1 MFPTSLERYSYNIHH
16 DSFAKMASYTDRH
29 FIACL
34 QKPPHSRTDVDLDVI
49 YSYLHG
55 MEALSSLREPAL
67 RALCR
72 TVRYEYHDANDILYC
87 QRELSTCWYILLSGS
102 VFIEGSMFLPRSSFG
117 KRTPG
122 CARRASECL
131 ILEPSEMIVIDYPDV
146 QVMKPGT
153 RMGPCNTMNLDRL
166 PQYDPQDDIRMRRMN
181 SDTSGFSEQ
190 TIPDI
195 QIGYNG
201 RDTSYGYK
209 RCSRASDTSSAYS
222 GSDMMQSSIDDTE
235 NVDCD
240 LPSNLIESTV
250 DNDSEDEEGF
260 GESTESL
267 PVRDAVRE
275 CLEKDPADRKD
286 DDIEILLDF
295 MQHFRAFANMT
306 LATRRALCAV
316 MVFAV
321 VEKAGTIVMKDG
333 EELDSWSVILNG
345 TVAVETVE
353 SEVKYLQ
360 LGDSFGIT
368 PTMEK
373 LYHQGQMHTITD
385 DCQFV
390 CIAQSDYYRIL
401 HQGEENT
408 RRHEEDGKVVMVT
421 EHRVFDGGNRKGH
434 IVIRGT
440 PERLMLHLVEDHSV
454 VDPTYVEDFL
464 LTYRTFLPSPTELTN
479 KLLQWF
485 EDPTLRAKVTRVVL
499 LWVNNHFN
507 DFEMNADMCEFLE
520 HFEDLLEREKNMDK
534 YTKARMTGQLRLLNL
549 ACASKAR
556 PRTVTLTRATRDEI
570 LYFQILG
577 GLERGCGIFI
587 KKVEKDS
594 KAYEA
599 GLKRGDQILEVNGQ
613 SMMNISHSKAL
624 ELLRK
629 TTHLSITVKSNLLE
643 FKEMLD
649 NTEKNAT
656 LKRMDFQQ
664 TNYKQ
669 RLSAPDLEN
678 SFPPASGNLS
688 LENSLLPSPQDFNKK
703 NNSHKK
709 DRSFMMTIASSKPKL
724 RKALRNLIPRNMS
737 ASSMNSDISLNHS
750 DENLSSHGLSR
761 KSSTSSGSSTN
772 TGMSNHLSASNPD
785 LSSANLGAD
794 EKPVEYPDHVV
805 KVYRSDQSFKY
816 LLIHKE
822 TTAKEVVML
831 SLREFGIT
839 DPSSNF
845 SLCEVTVESE
855 GFIKQKRLPDTLQNL
870 PERLTL
876 NGRDACSS
884 VSARRALPCVLR
896 YYLKNN
902 MSTEPLVPDEL
913 MGDLIK
919 EAQISLTQLN
929 TLEVASQLTL
939 EDFSFFKQVQ
949 DTEYVDRIFGL
960 NSKCGCPN
968 LLKFEEL
975 VNKEMFWVVTEI
987 CSENNLVKR
996 MKIMKHFIKIA
1007 RHCKDCKNFNS
1018 MFAIVSGLHY
1028 TSVSR
1033 LHSTWEKLPSKYK
1046 KMYESMLDLMD
1057 PSRNMSKYRN
1067 LMSSQFVQPPMIPF
1081 FPVVNKDLT
1090 FIHLG
1095 NDSKVDGLVNFEKL
1109 RMVAKEIRH
1118 ICNMCSPKYDV
1129 NTMYLNTPSMYDS
1142 SLIFGVATIKRTKN
1156 RRASAVPNARKMYDE
1171 AQMTRRV
1178 KSYLSNLPCIRDE
1191 VKLAELSN
1199 QCEPQAKKPDSSPN
1213 LSASSSSVSSEEKKP
1228 IYTGPKFGAE
1238 TVENTRKL
1246 MALSGKVKP
1255 HDSKNPLPP
1264 LITSPNL
1271 SSGGR
1276 RQPISPRHVRP
1287 TVHLSAESSSV
1298 ISLSNIANRKP
1309 SRTGSVGSTES
1320 QSPTAS
1326 IKSTHSNNSA
1336 HSLPSHYES
1345 DSSSLASTSTYDNH
1359 SSCSAPVSNSPGPP
1373 RKLSSSVA
1381 SHHQSSSHPLH
1392 HPHVQHPHPHH
1403 PPQSVGNPQSI
1414 PAMPQPAVRPPLPPY
1429 HVVMQNAQ
1437 GTSANSQY
1445 IHTTYTNVRRPPLP
1459 DYQSATHMAQV
1470 ARQRHKQWAG
1480 SSKYYREEDFDH
1492 SQGVHD
1498 DEEEIVSAV

>member
-153 RMGPCNTMNLDRL
+153 RMGPCNTMNVDRL

-222 GSDMMQSSIDDTE
+222 GSDMMQSSIDDPE
-235 NVDCD
+235 NVDCEF
-240 LPSNLIESTV
+240 PTNLTESTV

-345 TVAVETVE
+345 SVAIETGDG
-353 SEVKYLQ
+353 EVKYLQ
-360 LGDSFGIT
+360 LGDSLETNSANFKGRGNQLCFGIT

-373 LYHQGQMHTITD
+373 LYHHGQMHTISD

-408 RRHEEDGKVVMVT
+408 KRHEEGGKVVMVT

-440 PERLMLHLVEDHSV
+440 PERLMLHLVEDHNV

-464 LTYRTFLPSPTELTN
+464 LTYRTFLPSPTQLTN

-485 EDPTLRAKVTRVVL
+485 EDPALRAKVTRVVL

-520 HFEDLLEREKNMDK
+520 QFEDLLEREKDMDR
-534 YTKARMTGQLRLLNL
+534 YTRARMTGQLRLLNL

-613 SMMNISHSKAL
+613 SMLNISHSKAL

-678 SFPPASGNLS
+678 SFPPAGILS
-688 LENSLLPSPQDFNKK
+688 DNALLPSPQDFNKK

-709 DRSFMMTIASSKPKL
+709 DKSFMMTIASSKPRL
-724 RKALRNLIPRNMS
+724 RKALRNFFPRNMS
-737 ASSMNSDISLNHS
+737 ASSMNSDLSLNHS
-750 DENLSSHGLSR
+750 DENLSTHGLSR
-761 KSSTSSGSSTN
+761 KSSTSSGSSSN

-794 EKPVEYPDHVV
+794 DKPVEYPEHVV

-884 VSARRALPCVLR
+884 LSAR

-939 EDFSFFKQVQ
+939 EDFNIFKQVQ
-949 DTEYVDRIFGL
+949 DTEYVDRIFNL
-960 NSKCGCPN
+960 PSKFGCPN
-968 LLKFEEL
+968 LMKFEEL

-996 MKIMKHFIKIA
+996 MKSIKHFIKIA

-1018 MFAIVSGLHY
+1018 MFAIVSGLHH
-1028 TSVSR
+1028 TSVTR
-1033 LHSTWEKLPSKYK
+1033 LHNTWEKVPSKYK

-1067 LMSSQFVQPPMIPF
+1067 LLSSQFVQPPTIPF

-1090 FIHLG
+1090 FIDLG

-1129 NTMYLNTPSMYDS
+1129 NTMYLNTPSEYDS
-1142 SLIFGVATIKRTKN
+1142 SLIFGVATIKRSKN

-1178 KSYLSNLPCIRDE
+1178 KSYLSNIPSIRDE
-1191 VKLAELSN
+1191 DKLAELSN
-1199 QCEPQAKKPDSSPN
+1199 QCEPPAKKPESSPN

-1228 IYTGPKFGAE
+1228 IYTGPKFGAA

-1246 MALSGKVKP
+1246 MALSGKIKP
-1255 HDSKNPLPP
+1255 HDSKNPLP
-1264 LITSPNL
+1264 ITSPNL

-1276 RQPISPRHVRP
+1276 RQPMSPRHARP
-1287 TVHLSAESSSV
+1287 TLHLSAESSSV

-1309 SRTGSVGSTES
+1309 SRTGSIGSTES

-1326 IKSTHSNNSA
+1326 IKSTHSSHSA

-1345 DSSSLASTSTYDNH
+1345 DSSSLTSTSTYDNH
-1359 SSCSAPVSNSPGPP
+1359 SSCSAPVTNSPGPP

-1381 SHHQSSSHPLH
+1381 SHHSSSSHH
-1392 HPHVQHPHPHH
+1392 HHQTHHQAQHPHH
-1403 PPQSVGNPQSI
+1403 PPQS
-1414 PAMPQPAVRPPLPPY
+1414 
-1429 HVVMQNAQ
+1429 
-1437 GTSANSQY
+1437 ANSQY
-1445 IHTTYTNVRRPPLP
+1445 IHNTYTNVRRPPLP

-1480 SSKYYREEDFDH
+1480 SNKYYREEDFDH
-1492 SQGVHD
+1492 TQGVHD

>member
-153 RMGPCNTMNLDRL
+153 RMGPCNTMNVDRL

-222 GSDMMQSSIDDTE
+222 GSDMMQSSIDDPE
-235 NVDCD
+235 NVDCEF
-240 LPSNLIESTV
+240 PTNLTESTV

-345 TVAVETVE
+345 SVAIETGDG
-353 SEVKYLQ
+353 EVKYLQ

-373 LYHQGQMHTITD
+373 LYHHGQMHTISD

-408 RRHEEDGKVVMVT
+408 KRHEEGGKVVMVT

-440 PERLMLHLVEDHSV
+440 PERLMLHLVEDHNV

-464 LTYRTFLPSPTELTN
+464 LTYRTFLPSPTQLTN

-485 EDPTLRAKVTRVVL
+485 EDPALRAKVTRVVL

-520 HFEDLLEREKNMDK
+520 QFEDLLERE
-534 YTKARMTGQLRLLNL
+534 RMTGQLRLLNL

-613 SMMNISHSKAL
+613 SMLNISHSKAL

-678 SFPPASGNLS
+678 SFPPAGILS
-688 LENSLLPSPQDFNKK
+688 DNALLPSPQDFNKK

-709 DRSFMMTIASSKPKL
+709 DKSFMMTIASSKPRL
-724 RKALRNLIPRNMS
+724 RKALRNFFPRNMS
-737 ASSMNSDISLNHS
+737 ASSMNSDLSLNHS
-750 DENLSSHGLSR
+750 DENLSTHGLSR
-761 KSSTSSGSSTN
+761 KSSTSSGSSSN

-794 EKPVEYPDHVV
+794 DKPVEYPEHVV

-876 NGRDACSS
+876 NGR
-884 VSARRALPCVLR
+884 

-939 EDFSFFKQVQ
+939 EDFNIFKQVQ
-949 DTEYVDRIFGL
+949 DTEYVDRIFNL
-960 NSKCGCPN
+960 PSKFGCPN
-968 LLKFEEL
+968 LMKFEEL

-996 MKIMKHFIKIA
+996 MKSIKHFIKIA

-1018 MFAIVSGLHY
+1018 MFAIVSGLHH
-1028 TSVSR
+1028 TSVTR
-1033 LHSTWEKLPSKYK
+1033 LHNTWEKVPSKYK

-1067 LMSSQFVQPPMIPF
+1067 LLSSQFVQPPTIPF

-1090 FIHLG
+1090 FIDLG

-1129 NTMYLNTPSMYDS
+1129 NTMYLNTPSEYDS
-1142 SLIFGVATIKRTKN
+1142 SLIFGVATIKRSKN

-1178 KSYLSNLPCIRDE
+1178 KSYLSNIPSIRDE
-1191 VKLAELSN
+1191 DKLAELSN
-1199 QCEPQAKKPDSSPN
+1199 QCEPPAKKPESSPN

-1228 IYTGPKFGAE
+1228 IYTGPKFGAA

-1246 MALSGKVKP
+1246 MALSGKIKP
-1255 HDSKNPLPP
+1255 HDSKNPLP
-1264 LITSPNL
+1264 ITSPNL

-1276 RQPISPRHVRP
+1276 RQPMSPRHARP
-1287 TVHLSAESSSV
+1287 TLHLSAESSSV

-1309 SRTGSVGSTES
+1309 SRTGSIGSTES

-1326 IKSTHSNNSA
+1326 IKSTHSSHSA

-1345 DSSSLASTSTYDNH
+1345 DSSSLTSTSTYDNH
-1359 SSCSAPVSNSPGPP
+1359 SSCSAPVTNSPGPP

-1381 SHHQSSSHPLH
+1381 SHHSSSSHH
-1392 HPHVQHPHPHH
+1392 HHQTHHQAQHPHH
-1403 PPQSVGNPQSI
+1403 PPQSAGSPQSAPAI
-1414 PAMPQPAVRPPLPPY
+1414 PQSVRPPLPPY
-1429 HVVMQNAQ
+1429 HVVMQNVQ

-1445 IHTTYTNVRRPPLP
+1445 IHNTYTNVRRPPLP

-1480 SSKYYREEDFDH
+1480 SNKYYREEDFDH
-1492 SQGVHD
+1492 TQGVHD

>member
-153 RMGPCNTMNLDRL
+153 RMGPCNTMNVDRL

-222 GSDMMQSSIDDTE
+222 GSDMMQSSIDDPE
-235 NVDCD
+235 NVDCEF
-240 LPSNLIESTV
+240 PTNLTESTV

-345 TVAVETVE
+345 SVAIETGDG
-353 SEVKYLQ
+353 EVKYLQ
-360 LGDSFGIT
+360 LGDSLETNSANFKGRGNQLCFGIT

-373 LYHQGQMHTITD
+373 LYHHGQMHTISD

-408 RRHEEDGKVVMVT
+408 KRHEEGGKVVMVT

-440 PERLMLHLVEDHSV
+440 PERLMLHLVEDHNV

-464 LTYRTFLPSPTELTN
+464 LTYRTFLPSPTQLTN

-485 EDPTLRAKVTRVVL
+485 EDPALRAKVTRVVL

-520 HFEDLLEREKNMDK
+520 QFEDLLEREKDMDR
-534 YTKARMTGQLRLLNL
+534 YTRARMTGQLRLLNL

-613 SMMNISHSKAL
+613 SMLNISHSKAL

-678 SFPPASGNLS
+678 SFPPAGILS
-688 LENSLLPSPQDFNKK
+688 DNALLPSPQDFNKK

-709 DRSFMMTIASSKPKL
+709 DKSFMMTIASSKPRL
-724 RKALRNLIPRNMS
+724 RKALRNFFPRNMS
-737 ASSMNSDISLNHS
+737 ASSMNSDLSLNHS
-750 DENLSSHGLSR
+750 DENLSTHGLSR
-761 KSSTSSGSSTN
+761 KSSTSSGSSSN

-794 EKPVEYPDHVV
+794 DKPVEYPEHVV

-884 VSARRALPCVLR
+884 LSAR

-939 EDFSFFKQVQ
+939 EDFNIFKQVQ
-949 DTEYVDRIFGL
+949 DTEYVDRIFNL
-960 NSKCGCPN
+960 PSKFGCPN
-968 LLKFEEL
+968 LMKFEEL

-996 MKIMKHFIKIA
+996 MKSIKHFIKIA

-1018 MFAIVSGLHY
+1018 MFAIVSGLHH
-1028 TSVSR
+1028 TSVTR
-1033 LHSTWEKLPSKYK
+1033 LHNTWEKVPSKYK

-1067 LMSSQFVQPPMIPF
+1067 LLSSQFVQPPTIPF

-1090 FIHLG
+1090 FIDLG

-1129 NTMYLNTPSMYDS
+1129 NTMYLNTPSEYDS
-1142 SLIFGVATIKRTKN
+1142 SLIFGVATIKRSKN

-1178 KSYLSNLPCIRDE
+1178 KSYLSNIPSIRDE
-1191 VKLAELSN
+1191 DKLAELSN
-1199 QCEPQAKKPDSSPN
+1199 QCEPPAKKPESSPN

-1228 IYTGPKFGAE
+1228 IYTGPKFG
-1238 TVENTRKL
+1238 
-1246 MALSGKVKP
+1246 S
-1255 HDSKNPLPP
+1255 
-1264 LITSPNL
+1264 I
-1271 SSGGR
+1271 
-1276 RQPISPRHVRP
+1276 
-1287 TVHLSAESSSV
+1287 
-1298 ISLSNIANRKP
+1298 
-1309 SRTGSVGSTES
+1309 GSTES

-1326 IKSTHSNNSA
+1326 IKSTHSSHSA

-1345 DSSSLASTSTYDNH
+1345 DSSSLTSTSTYDNH
-1359 SSCSAPVSNSPGPP
+1359 SSCSAPVTNSPGPP

-1381 SHHQSSSHPLH
+1381 SHHSSSSHH
-1392 HPHVQHPHPHH
+1392 HHQTHHQAQHPHH
-1403 PPQSVGNPQSI
+1403 PPQSAGSPQSAPAI
-1414 PAMPQPAVRPPLPPY
+1414 PQSVRPPLPPY
-1429 HVVMQNAQ
+1429 HVVMQNVQ

-1445 IHTTYTNVRRPPLP
+1445 IHNTYTNVRRPPLP

-1480 SSKYYREEDFDH
+1480 SNKYYREEDFDH
-1492 SQGVHD
+1492 TQGVHD